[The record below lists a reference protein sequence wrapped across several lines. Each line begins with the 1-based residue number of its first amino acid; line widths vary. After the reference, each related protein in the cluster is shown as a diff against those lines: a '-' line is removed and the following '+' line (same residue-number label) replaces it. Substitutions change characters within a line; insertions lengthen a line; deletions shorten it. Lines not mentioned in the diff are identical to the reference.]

1 MIKDFIV
8 ATEPNGEKILIQ
20 VNNIFSISGFNEGT
34 KIQSIGSF
42 ENSVVVKESLAD
54 IIEKIDGKK

>member
-1 MIKDFIV
+1 MIKNFIV

-20 VNNIFSISGFNEGT
+20 VTKIFSIASFNEGT
-34 KIQSIGSF
+34 KIQSNGSL
-42 ENSVVVKESLAD
+42 ENAVVVKESLSD